1 MDSNMEIEF
10 QVDEQY
16 ENEKGV
22 FTVVSIYQDQ
32 MVIRWENGEEMRTDI
47 ELQRNIQE
55 RRQWEQLQREKAAK
69 THTDPRRSEAPKKEF
84 NGFEPGDFKNR
95 GAGTTWRGRGQ
106 LGGALIRQLPGEGL
120 DFNTWAVSNKPEMH
134 CMDSEC
140 RRRSGAGKS
149 ARFFVRLDKE
159 HLIFGFSAPRPKEEI
174 ETDSDWQAFQQW
186 FGREE
191 NQRLLQTLAEENQLA
206 IYSHA
211 KSGTIKMTP
220 SEDAWLLHDRN
231 GTHPVDRA
239 DALLENLPTKEA
251 VYIEVA
257 HEMEKAAVLS
267 RKVEITNDIVALFTS
282 LMPLYTNA
290 VIRNQS

>member
-1 MDSNMEIEF
+1 MDSNTEIEF

-69 THTDPRRSEAPKKEF
+69 THTGPSRSEAPKKEF
-84 NGFEPGDFKNR
+84 KGFEPGDFKNS
-95 GAGTTWRGRGQ
+95 GAGTKWRGRSQ
-106 LGGALIRQLPGEGL
+106 LGALVRQLPGEGL

-174 ETDSDWQAFQQW
+174 ETNSDWQAFQQW

-211 KSGTIKMTP
+211 KSGTIKITP

-239 DALLENLPTKEA
+239 AALLENLPTKEA
-251 VYIEVA
+251 VSIEVA

-267 RKVEITNDIVALFTS
+267 RKGEITHDIVALFTS

>member
-1 MDSNMEIEF
+1 MDSNTEIEF

-22 FTVVSIYQDQ
+22 FTVVSIHQDQ

-47 ELQRNIQE
+47 ELQRHIQE
-55 RRQWEQLQREKAAK
+55 RRQWEQVQREKTAK
-69 THTDPRRSEAPKKEF
+69 TRSNPGGSKTSKKEF
-84 NGFEPGDFKNR
+84 NGFEPRDFKNS
-95 GAGTTWRGRGQ
+95 GAVTTWRGRGQ
-106 LGGALIRQLPGEGL
+106 LGGALVRQLPGEGL

-159 HLIFGFSAPRPKEEI
+159 HLIFGFSAPRPKEEL

-186 FGREE
+186 FGRDE
-191 NQRLLQTLAEENQLA
+191 NQRLLQTLAEEYQLA

-211 KSGTIKMTP
+211 KSGTIEMTP
-220 SEDAWLLHDRN
+220 SQDAWLLHDRN

-239 DALLENLPTKEA
+239 AALLENLPRKEA
-251 VYIEVA
+251 LQLEIA
-257 HEMEKAAVLS
+257 HKMERAAVVS
-267 RKVEITNDIVALFTS
+267 RKGEITNDIVAIFAS

-290 VIRNQS
+290 VIRNRS